1 MKISKNHWYARFLRG
16 SRGIFHRN
24 PILCMGLAIPF
35 AAVASTS
42 LQTALGLS
50 IGALMTLIPV
60 GLLMPLIMKKMPE
73 KLLWLDVPICALL
86 TALFVM
92 PTRIVVGN
100 ISPALMDS
108 VGVYFSLL
116 CVSTLLFAAREET
129 KNKSLAVVLLDL
141 VRMWLGAAMVLLIV
155 GMCREILGN
164 GTLWNKPLTW
174 MKVRFSGVMVSG
186 MGFILLGFLA
196 ALGRKLHRS
205 VIAIHLLLEKYIPLM
220 KEKLN
225 KPKTQSA
232 EETTIENEEVSPEQ
246 LVQNITEDVM
256 GKEQDKE

>member
-16 SRGIFHRN
+16 SRGIFRRN
-24 PILCMGLAIPF
+24 PILSLGLAIPF

-50 IGALMTLIPV
+50 IGILMTLIPV
-60 GLLMPLIMKKMPE
+60 GLLMPLILKKMPE
-73 KLLWLDVPICALL
+73 KLAWLDIPLGTML
-86 TALFVM
+86 TAFFVM

-116 CVSTLLFAAREET
+116 CVSSLLFAAREET
-129 KNKSLAVVLLDL
+129 KDKKLAVVLLDL
-141 VRMWLGAAMVLLIV
+141 VRMWIGAAMVLFLV

-186 MGFILLGFLA
+186 MGFILLGFLSA
-196 ALGRKLHRS
+196 VGRKLHRC
-205 VIAIHLLLEKYIPLM
+205 VLAVHLLWEKYIPLM
-220 KEKLN
+220 KEKWN
-225 KPKTQSA
+225 KEKALPVGGAA
-232 EETTIENEEVSPEQ
+232 EEKASPEES
-246 LVQNITEDVM
+246 VENTM